1 MSDRIHQNNDGINA
15 IFIHSSVDDA
25 GLDPFAFRVLMHL
38 SRRANHKGMAWPGI
52 ESMVETTGISERR
65 IREALRELERRKMLV
80 TTQAPGKGNRNFY
93 ELTAASEWILEP
105 APRADSEE
113 CGTTCRFEPAPRA
126 DSSTREGNPVEGY
139 PEKAQAPVRLG
150 KNSKKFSAPEAG
162 AAILDELG
170 ETFKAHPVFCLRLG
184 EFVAERFKSGRK
196 MTEEAAHRLA
206 VKFAKHDP
214 ETCAAALETS
224 LDRGWT
230 GVFPESVKGDRRGSS
245 GPHLSAQATLG
256 DWGFGEA

>member
-1 MSDRIHQNNDGINA
+1 MSIHLTSRVWKMEGLQPVAKLILLKLADNANDDGVGWPSVGHICAETGASRSTVQKWVRDFEQAGWLTRTQREDASNIYTLNLPEHPPARQTDPARQTGTPPPDRKAPPARQTGTEPSLNHQ
-15 IFIHSSVDDA
+15 
-25 GLDPFAFRVLMHL
+25 
-38 SRRANHKGMAWPGI
+38 
-52 ESMVETTGISERR
+52 
-65 IREALRELERRKMLV
+65 
-80 TTQAPGKGNRNFY
+80 
-93 ELTAASEWILEP
+93 
-105 APRADSEE
+105 
-113 CGTTCRFEPAPRA
+113 FEP
-126 DSSTREGNPVEGY
+126 SKGF
-139 PEKAQAPVRLG
+139 
-150 KNSKKFSAPEAG
+150 SKKFSAPEAG

-170 ETFKAHPVFCLRLG
+170 EAFKAHPVFCLRLG

-214 ETCAAALETS
+214 ETCATALETS

-230 GVFPESVKGDRRGSS
+230 GVFPESVKGDQRRGSG

>member
-1 MSDRIHQNNDGINA
+1 MSIHLFSQAWKLKCPDPIAKLVLLKLADHANDDGVCWPSIDK
-15 IFIHSSVDDA
+15 IVKETQA
-25 GLDPFAFRVLMHL
+25 GRSTVLRKISDFEDMGWL
-38 SRRANHKGMAWPGI
+38 TRQRRKD
-52 ESMVETTGISERR
+52 ETTMIFLQLPDPTEHVPERDIPESR
-65 IREALRELERRKMLV
+65 TE
-80 TTQAPGKGNRNFY
+80 TDQSRNGTG
-93 ELTAASEWILEP
+93 ESRSGTSLNKEP
-105 APRADSEE
+105 SLNHH
-113 CGTTCRFEPAPRA
+113 GTTKKDF
-126 DSSTREGNPVEGY
+126 
-139 PEKAQAPVRLG
+139 
-150 KNSKKFSAPEAG
+150 SKKFLAPEAC

-170 ETFKAHPVFCLRLG
+170 DTFKGHAVFCLRLG
-184 EFVAERFKSGRK
+184 EFVAERFKTRRV